1 MGVVADVDNIDHFE
15 QLSDKTRCECLRGDR
30 WARSPWPCLDY
41 GGAARQAWQVVGSAA
56 AAEDGSSRLS
66 DARALAR
73 SDHVIE
79 YAGRPLTD
87 IKKSFR
93 TAVGR
98 AGLPAWLTPHVLK
111 HSVISWLAEDG
122 YTVDRIS
129 DMTDTDAVTV
139 RRIYRKVKPE
149 ALEDMA
155 TSLAEGLLVPKS
167 ATAGRTLENGG

>member
-1 MGVVADVDNIDHFE
+1 MGCREARG
-15 QLSDKTRCECLRGDR
+15 SCGASTLR
-30 WARSPWPCLDY
+30 S
-41 GGAARQAWQVVGSAA
+41 GSAA

-79 YAGRPLTD
+79 YADRPLTD
-87 IKKSFR
+87 LKKSFR

-111 HSVISWLAEDG
+111 HSVISWLAEAG

-139 RRIYRKVKPE
+139 RRIYRKVNPE

-155 TSLAEGLLVPKS
+155 TSLAERLLVPKS
-167 ATAGRTLENGG
+167 ATVGRTLEHGG

>member
-1 MGVVADVDNIDHFE
+1 MIFGLEALGRALITVALPARRGRRSVGPRGGV
-15 QLSDKTRCECLRGDR
+15 QGSRGSCGTSTLR
-30 WARSPWPCLDY
+30 S
-41 GGAARQAWQVVGSAA
+41 GSAA

-139 RRIYRKVKPE
+139 RRIYRKVNPE

-155 TSLAEGLLVPKS
+155 TSLAERLLVPNS